1 MFDLNAVNLEFT
13 AFKYLV
19 VRRDAEALIAGA
31 FLAIPPLQHPT
42 DLPTTQSRRQQ
53 SRSAARAYAC
63 ANEISTLPMF
73 CSRALTLLPLSANSK
88 PVHDPVVTN

>member
-1 MFDLNAVNLEFT
+1 MEFT
-13 AFKYLV
+13 AFKYIV
-19 VRRDAEALIAGA
+19 FAAIQNAGSPV
-31 FLAIPPLQHPT
+31 FTLLQYPPLTHDALTLSKPKR
-42 DLPTTQSRRQQ
+42 P
-53 SRSAARAYAC
+53 AACAYAC